1 MSKGLMTALFTT
13 LIVWSNSAPAIVAP
27 LSPAQRACSEIISKK
42 VQARYGDDA
51 SLGYFK
57 DRTEVAKA
65 PLLNVLG
72 QAVILKASQSIPIT
86 FKCVYNEDTLQI
98 ISAVYTKKPKAN
110 KP

>member
-1 MSKGLMTALFTT
+1 MSKFLSFAVLTT
-13 LIVWSNSAPAIVAP
+13 VMVASTSTQAIVAP

-42 VQARYGDDA
+42 VQTRYGDDA

-57 DRTEVAKA
+57 DRTEAGKA

-72 QAVILKASQSIPIT
+72 QAVILKANQSIPIT

-98 ISAVYTKKPKAN
+98 VSAVYTKKPKVN